1 METGYALSFRCRR
14 PVERLYPTSL
24 CPLWAQTPYKGEVPN
39 RFGNGHSSVTSS
51 GSFLIAS
58 RLTSVPMFGS
68 GYVGLGRK
76 KASAEK

>member
-14 PVERLYPTSL
+14 PVERLYPTS
-24 CPLWAQTPYKGEVPN
+24 ASPYKGEESN